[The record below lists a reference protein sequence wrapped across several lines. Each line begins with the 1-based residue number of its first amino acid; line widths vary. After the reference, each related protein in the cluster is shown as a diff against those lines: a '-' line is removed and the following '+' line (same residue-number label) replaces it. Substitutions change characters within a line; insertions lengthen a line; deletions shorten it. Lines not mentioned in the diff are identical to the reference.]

1 MYVQYELIR
10 NAGASYSVLTYNPT
24 WLPRTA
30 PEKVLGNISPRTS
43 PCIVVGPKKFS
54 RDITQQMIGSPQ
66 SRSRKNITLGMNPT
80 TFVENL
86 DTPI

>member
-1 MYVQYELIR
+1 MYVQFELIR

-54 RDITQQMIGSPQ
+54 RDISESCLCSILRI
-66 SRSRKNITLGMNPT
+66 SRIEFFSGDVINFIVLSA
-80 TFVENL
+80 
-86 DTPI
+86 